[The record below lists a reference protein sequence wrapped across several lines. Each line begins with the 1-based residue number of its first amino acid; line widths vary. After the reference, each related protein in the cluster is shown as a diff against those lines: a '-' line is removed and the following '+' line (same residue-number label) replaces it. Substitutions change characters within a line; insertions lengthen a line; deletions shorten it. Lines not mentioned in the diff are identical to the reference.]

1 MLAFRRKG
9 LGACAR
15 AIVVFAA
22 IVAPVLV
29 PLQADAGGSRPSGY
43 EAKHHRG
50 AANEPTPTAT
60 GSPVPSSTAESSA
73 AAVPADPSPSPTPAE
88 STTPV
93 ARTEAPSP
101 SPSPAPPHSPTAP
114 AIESAPAE
122 NADTPAAPTADAT
135 VGGTQAASPT
145 ATPTASATSA
155 TATPPGSATPSPS
168 ATATTPAPSDPTPAP
183 ASDDATPPDTHEEED
198 ESPPDSEDR
207 TLSSHYDRHPHEH
220 EAPPRQYPQYPRD
233 SLLRKLAAIGQQLSI
248 GWTNTS
254 SVGGAQWNT
263 QVASNSAAVQ
273 QTCIYSLCSNRAIIG
288 QQNVLEAGNIAG
300 LDAAQVNTAGSVG
313 SQSNTQVSSN
323 DAYVAQICIDWCVNY
338 TFIYQGDFLTGAN
351 LAAANAAAE
360 LAQANT
366 QVSANTAHV
375 EQYCNTN
382 CANIAIILQS
392 SIQLALNAVASVA
405 EDVSVATVPAAAGAG
420 SQSNTQ
426 VALNTAN
433 VVQGCAGVCWNT
445 VIVWQG
451 TVQEALNVIS
461 PPGQV

>member
-29 PLQADAGGSRPSGY
+29 PLQADADGSRPSGY

-60 GSPVPSSTAESSA
+60 GSPVPSSTVESSA
-73 AAVPADPSPSPTPAE
+73 AAVPAHPSPSPTPAE
-88 STTPV
+88 STNPA
-93 ARTEAPSP
+93 ARTEA
-101 SPSPAPPHSPTAP
+101 PSPAPPHSPTAP

-155 TATPPGSATPSPS
+155 TATPPGS
-168 ATATTPAPSDPTPAP
+168 
-183 ASDDATPPDTHEEED
+183 ATPPDTHEEED

-405 EDVSVATVPAAAGAG
+405 EDVSVATVPAAAGVG